1 MKKRKL
7 IPLVL
12 IILLIL
18 GLGIAY
24 ALYQSNITLP
34 NEFKSMTYNIV
45 LEEEFYDTWGTKK
58 ITLTNRDPTNTPVV
72 LRVSFN
78 EIWSKT
84 IQNQYLTLDNTV
96 NGVNVVQKNWTST
109 FLNDFIL
116 DNDGWYYY
124 KKTLNPEQSIQILN
138 SIALQESIIQTSQ
151 YYQEYHNYDYEL
163 TFNYEAIQTTT
174 QAIQSIWGKNAT
186 ISGGNV
192 TWST

>member
-24 ALYQSNITLP
+24 ALYQ
-34 NEFKSMTYNIV
+34 FKSMTYNIV

-84 IQNQYLTLDNTV
+84 VQNQYLTLDNTV

-174 QAIQSIWGKNAT
+174 QAIQSIWVKNAT

>member
-72 LRVSFN
+72 LRISFN

-138 SIALQESIIQTSQ
+138 SIALQESVIQTSQ